1 MAAARCGEGQ
11 CIGIGVGN
19 RRGCGSSRYACC
31 NAKAAGDILYL
42 PIGVFHRA
50 WPHKGHNSVH
60 ITVAFDHKR
69 QNWRGLASLALQK
82 VRVRVR
88 AAAQQEKSHGTVE
101 RGRGRGRG
109 LGPRRLLRAGLSH
122 SRKVCWRGGRS
133 SIGIGMA

>member
-1 MAAARCGEGQ
+1 MAYSHGGRAL
-11 CIGIGVGN
+11 
-19 RRGCGSSRYACC
+19 RGGGGSSRYACC

-60 ITVAFDHKR
+60 IAVAFDHKR

-88 AAAQQEKSHGTVE
+88 AAAQQEKGHSTVE
-101 RGRGRGRG
+101 LARPRQPPRAGAGA
-109 LGPRRLLRAGLSH
+109 GPRASAFASRRAFSFEKGVLA
-122 SRKVCWRGGRS
+122 WW
-133 SIGIGMA
+133 